1 MVWELG
7 CAACAALC
15 ALVLMP
21 GEGGGGRGRPSG
33 RLAPGLLAWLARP
46 TRLAARSRSRGSP
59 ARLERELPELLDV
72 VVLGLSAGL
81 SFDASLSL
89 YCGRYRS
96 ELSVS
101 LQRAMRSWQMGL
113 ESRADALDGLARALG
128 SPSLR
133 RFAAAVSEAIAFGT
147 PLVATLERQAEAIRD
162 QQRSDTEER
171 IEKAPVKMLLPL
183 GTLVVPAMLLAILG
197 PLLSFATRVA

>member
-1 MVWELG
+1 M
-7 CAACAALC
+7 
-15 ALVLMP
+15 
-21 GEGGGGRGRPSG
+21 
-33 RLAPGLLAWLARP
+33 
-46 TRLAARSRSRGSP
+46 
-59 ARLERELPELLDV
+59 
-72 VVLGLSAGL
+72 VLGLSAGL

-147 PLVATLERQAEAIRD
+147 PLAATLERQAEAIRD